1 MSSHFP
7 RHASCSAAVSVSELR
22 PRPPVP
28 GDSEPGIYDSI
39 VDLAPG
45 PDNPTPMVRLSRR
58 MNPHPA
64 LEVLVKLEGMNPF
77 GSIKDRTALYMLN
90 ALNLGPDQALVEPS
104 AGNTGIALAAMA
116 NARNLPIEI
125 AVPDGTPEEKKA
137 LLRFLGAELIEVEDE
152 LCPLF
157 PTEGARGVVKSMVE
171 SEAYGGRY
179 VSPNQYENELN
190 VEAHYRTTGPE
201 IWQQTGGR
209 IDTFIAGIGTGGT
222 ISGVGRYLKEQNPDI
237 RIIGVEPASRQ
248 HSLSGLKRIT
258 GLPDEH
264 YPKILDPTLLDG
276 LVSVTDEEAF
286 AASIEVARRDGI
298 MVGPTS
304 GAVLQAALRGDT
316 PKTGRTV
323 IISADNAAKYVSALV
338 GAAHDFDVCVE
349 IPQAPRHEM
358 TQHQRPCSR
367 IRGDACDPAGPRMQ
381 LQRRTRCVLGDR
393 QVHH

>member
-1 MSSHFP
+1 MDIQAQRQSPCSH
-7 RHASCSAAVSVSELR
+7 AAAAVTELCGDRRR
-22 PRPPVP
+22 PGAGGRRV
-28 GDSEPGIYDSI
+28 YDSI
-39 VDLAPG
+39 VDLAPN
-45 PDNPTPMVRLSRR
+45 PDNPTPMVRLSSRL
-58 MNPHPA
+58 NPHPDY
-64 LEVLVKLEGMNPF
+64 EVLLKLEGMNPF

-90 ALNLGPDQALVEPS
+90 GLHLGPGQALVEPS

-209 IDTFIAGIGTGGT
+209 IDCFYASIGTGGT
-222 ISGVGRYLKEQNPDI
+222 ISGVGRFLKEQNPGI

-248 HSLSGLKRIT
+248 HSLSGIKRIT

-264 YPKILDPTLLDG
+264 YPKILDPDLLDD

-286 AASIEVARRDGI
+286 SAGIEVARRDGI
-298 MVGPTS
+298 MVGPTT
-304 GAVLQAALRGDT
+304 GAVLHAALHGDT
-316 PKTGRTV
+316 PKTGRAV
-323 IISADNAAKYVSALV
+323 LISADNAAKYVSAYASFL
-338 GAAHDFDVCVE
+338 A
-349 IPQAPRHEM
+349 
-358 TQHQRPCSR
+358 
-367 IRGDACDPAGPRMQ
+367 
-381 LQRRTRCVLGDR
+381 R
-393 QVHH
+393 QG